1 MIQLSIGY
9 GNCKVVALE
18 IILIEKQENIFRC
31 QKLRFSFNFNRTLI
45 ENIGQYET
53 DNVLNEKCVKMNLQM
68 RIVNAPGPLENG
80 E

>member
-68 RIVNAPGPLENG
+68 RIVNSPGPLENG